1 MNNKFGLFC
10 LQLFAEGSNDTGVTA
25 GAAAQQTGV
34 TAPENKEPAPDA
46 AVPEPMED
54 PVASFDALIK
64 GKYKPQFQAI
74 MQDIVRKRLAGKDPE
89 GEGQEEPDRMQDAP
103 PKEHAAMED
112 LAGKLQLL
120 DQRSRA
126 WQQDAV
132 KVKALYPAFDMRQ
145 ESLNPTFVNLLGSG
159 VDLRTAYEVV
169 HNHEI
174 LPAAMEYAARAV
186 EAALAK
192 KIAAGTYRPHENGMN
207 VRSSAIVKGDVSK
220 FSRQDMEAIARR
232 VARGEKISFS

>member
-1 MNNKFGLFC
+1 MNEQYGLFC

-25 GAAAQQTGV
+25 EAAAQHTGV
-34 TAPENKEPAPDA
+34 TAPEKPEQAPDA

-54 PVASFDALIK
+54 PNASFDALIK

-74 MQDIVRKRLAGKDPE
+74 VQDIVRKRLAGKDPE
-89 GEGQEEPDRMQDAP
+89 GAGQEEPALMQDAP
-103 PKEHAAMED
+103 PQDHAAMED
-112 LAGKLQLL
+112 LTQKLRTL

-126 WQQDAV
+126 WQQDAQ

-145 ESLNPTFVNLLGSG
+145 ECLNPTFVNLLGSG

-174 LPAAMEYAARAV
+174 LPAAMEYAARTV

-192 KIAAGTYRPHENGMN
+192 KIAAGTNRPHENGMS
-207 VRSSAIVKGDVSK
+207 VRSSAYLKGDVSK
-220 FSRQDMEAIARR
+220 FSKQEVDAIARR
-232 VARGEKISFS
+232 VARGERVTFG

>member
-1 MNNKFGLFC
+1 MNNQTGLFC

-25 GAAAQQTGV
+25 EAAAQHTGV
-34 TAPENKEPAPDA
+34 TALEKPEQAPDA

-54 PVASFDALIK
+54 PNASFDALIK

-74 MQDIVRKRLAGKDPE
+74 VQDIVRKRLAGKDPE
-89 GEGQEEPDRMQDAP
+89 GAGQEEPAVTQDAP
-103 PKEHAAMED
+103 PRDHAAMED
-112 LAGKLQLL
+112 LTQKLREL

-126 WQQDAV
+126 WRQDAQ
-132 KVKALYPAFDMRQ
+132 KVKALYPA
-145 ESLNPTFVNLLGSG
+145 FVNLLGSG

-174 LPAAMEYAARAV
+174 LPAAMEYAARTV

-192 KIAAGTYRPHENGMN
+192 KIAAGTNRPHENGMS
-207 VRSSAIVKGDVSK
+207 VRSSAYLKGDVSK
-220 FSRQDMEAIARR
+220 FSKQEVDAIARR
-232 VARGEKISFS
+232 VARGERVSFS

>member
-10 LQLFAEGSNDTGVTA
+10 LQLFAEGSNDTGVSA
-25 GAAAQQTGV
+25 GDAAQQTGV
-34 TAPENKEPAPDA
+34 TAPKNAEQAPDA

-54 PVASFDALIK
+54 LDVSFDALIN
-64 GKYKPQFQAI
+64 GKYKQQFQRI
-74 MQDIVRKRLAGKDPE
+74 TQDIVRKRLAGKNPE
-89 GEGQEEPDRMQDAP
+89 GAGQEEPAVMQDAP
-103 PKEHAAMED
+103 PEDSAAMED
-112 LAGKLQLL
+112 LANKLQLL

-126 WQQDAV
+126 WQQDTS

-145 ESLNPTFVNLLGSG
+145 ECLNPAFVKLLGSG

-174 LPAAMEYAARAV
+174 LPAAMEYAARTV

-192 KIAAGTYRPHENGMN
+192 KIAAGTCRPHENGMN
-207 VRSSAIVKGDVSK
+207 VRSSAVVKGDVSR

-232 VARGEKISFS
+232 VARGERVTFS